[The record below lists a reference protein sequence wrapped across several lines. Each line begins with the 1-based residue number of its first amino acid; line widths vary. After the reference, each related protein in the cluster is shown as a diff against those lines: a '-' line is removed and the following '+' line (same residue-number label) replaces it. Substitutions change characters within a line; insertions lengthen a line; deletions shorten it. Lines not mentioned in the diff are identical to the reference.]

1 MWEKIHMS
9 DPLFDD
15 VKALLEKDFGDDRI
29 LKQIFRAC
37 ENNEVIS
44 NYERNYV
51 KNLAET
57 HLREKPEITQPS
69 STVEEKEII
78 SDAVMPEISSTHQIQ
93 SFQSQFTRASLLS
106 LKNSKMLFG
115 IGGGIALAIIVIV
128 AASFSGSSD
137 VSPNITT
144 PISSPDSLSI
154 QTDLSSYHE
163 KDLIAINGTS
173 NISGSVNLSIENQ
186 NNELVWT
193 EQISTRDNGKFS
205 TLAIAGG
212 PGWESSGD
220 YTIKVDNGKET
231 ISNSFSFTT

>member
-1 MWEKIHMS
+1 MS

-57 HLREKPEITQPS
+57 HLREKPEITPTS
-69 STVEEKEII
+69 STVEGKEII
-78 SDAVMPEISSTHQIQ
+78 SDTVMPDISSTQQ
-93 SFQSQFTRASLLS
+93 TQVFQSQSTRSVPLS

-212 PGWESSGD
+212 AGWESSGD

>member
-1 MWEKIHMS
+1 MS

-57 HLREKPEITQPS
+57 HLREKPEITPTS
-69 STVEEKEII
+69 STVEGKEII
-78 SDAVMPEISSTHQIQ
+78 SDTVMPDISSTQQ
-93 SFQSQFTRASLLS
+93 TQVFQSQSTRSVPLS

-212 PGWESSGD
+212 AGWESSGD

-231 ISNSFSFTT
+231 ISNSFSFTR

>member
-1 MWEKIHMS
+1 MS

-57 HLREKPEITQPS
+57 HLREKPEITPTS
-69 STVEEKEII
+69 STVEGKEII
-78 SDAVMPEISSTHQIQ
+78 SDTVMPDISSTQQ
-93 SFQSQFTRASLLS
+93 TQVFQSQSTRSVPLS

-173 NISGSVNLSIENQ
+173 NISGSVNLSIKNQ

-193 EQISTRDNGKFS
+193 ERLSTRDNGKFS

-212 PGWESSGD
+212 AGWESSGD
-220 YTIKVDNGKET
+220 YAIKVDNGKET
-231 ISNSFSFTT
+231 VSNSFSFTT

>member
-1 MWEKIHMS
+1 MS

-57 HLREKPEITQPS
+57 HLREKPEITPTS
-69 STVEEKEII
+69 STVEGKEII
-78 SDAVMPEISSTHQIQ
+78 SDTVMPDISSTQQ
-93 SFQSQFTRASLLS
+93 TQVFQSQSTRSVPLS

-193 EQISTRDNGKFS
+193 EHISTRDNGKFS

-212 PGWESSGD
+212 PGWESSGN
-220 YTIKVDNGKET
+220 YAIKVDNGKET
-231 ISNSFSFTT
+231 ISNSFSFTR

>member
-1 MWEKIHMS
+1 MS

-57 HLREKPEITQPS
+57 HLREKPEITQSP

-78 SDAVMPEISSTHQIQ
+78 SDAVMPDISSTQQ
-93 SFQSQFTRASLLS
+93 TQVFQSQSTRSIPLS

-144 PISSPDSLSI
+144 PISSSDSLSI

>member
-1 MWEKIHMS
+1 MT

-29 LKQIFRAC
+29 LKQISRAC

-51 KNLAET
+51 KNLAEK
-57 HLREKPEITQPS
+57 HLRKKPEITKSTPS
-69 STVEEKEII
+69 VEEKETIP
-78 SDAVMPEISSTHQIQ
+78 DVVMPETPSIQKTQ
-93 SFQSQFTRASLLS
+93 SFQLQSTRTVSTA

-128 AASFSGSSD
+128 AVSFNGTSD
-137 VSPNITT
+137 VSPNVTT
-144 PISSPDSLSI
+144 PITSSDSLSI

-163 KDLIAINGTS
+163 KDLISINGTS

-193 EQISTRDNGKFS
+193 ERLSTRDNGKFS

-212 PGWESSGD
+212 AGWETSGD

-231 ISNSFSFTT
+231 VSNSFSFTV

>member
-1 MWEKIHMS
+1 MS

-57 HLREKPEITQPS
+57 HLREKPEITPTS
-69 STVEEKEII
+69 STVEGKEII
-78 SDAVMPEISSTHQIQ
+78 SDTVMPDISSTQQ
-93 SFQSQFTRASLLS
+93 TQVFQSQSTRSVPLS

-144 PISSPDSLSI
+144 PISSSDSLSI

-212 PGWESSGD
+212 AGWESSGD

-231 ISNSFSFTT
+231 ISNSFSFTR

>member
-205 TLAIAGG
+205 TLVIAGG
-212 PGWESSGD
+212 AGWESSGD

>member
-1 MWEKIHMS
+1 MS

-57 HLREKPEITQPS
+57 HLREKPEITPTS
-69 STVEEKEII
+69 STVEGKEII
-78 SDAVMPEISSTHQIQ
+78 SDTVMPDISSTQQ
-93 SFQSQFTRASLLS
+93 TQVFQSQSTRSVPFS

-212 PGWESSGD
+212 AGWESSGD

-231 ISNSFSFTT
+231 ISNSFSFTR

>member
-1 MWEKIHMS
+1 MS

-78 SDAVMPEISSTHQIQ
+78 SDVVMPEISSTHQIQ

-144 PISSPDSLSI
+144 PISSSGSLFI

>member
-1 MWEKIHMS
+1 MS

-57 HLREKPEITQPS
+57 HLREKPEITPTS
-69 STVEEKEII
+69 STVEGKEII
-78 SDAVMPEISSTHQIQ
+78 SDTVMPDISSTQQ
-93 SFQSQFTRASLLS
+93 TQVFQSQSTRSVPFS

-144 PISSPDSLSI
+144 PISSSDSLSI

-212 PGWESSGD
+212 AGWESSGD

-231 ISNSFSFTT
+231 ISNSFSFTR

>member
-1 MWEKIHMS
+1 MS

-57 HLREKPEITQPS
+57 HLREKPEITPTS
-69 STVEEKEII
+69 STVEGKEII
-78 SDAVMPEISSTHQIQ
+78 SDTVMPDISSTQQ
-93 SFQSQFTRASLLS
+93 TQVFQSQSTRSVPLS

-144 PISSPDSLSI
+144 PISSSDSLSI

-220 YTIKVDNGKET
+220 YAIKVDNGKET

>member
-1 MWEKIHMS
+1 MS
-9 DPLFDD
+9 DPFFDD

-29 LKQIFRAC
+29 LKQISRAC

-51 KNLAET
+51 KNLVET
-57 HLREKPEITQPS
+57 HLRKKPEIILPPPS
-69 STVEEKEII
+69 VEEKEII
-78 SDAVMPEISSTHQIQ
+78 PDVVVPEVSSIQQTQ
-93 SFQSQFTRASLLS
+93 SFQSSSTRTVSPS

-115 IGGGIALAIIVIV
+115 IGGSIALAIIVIV
-128 AASFSGSSD
+128 AVSFNGTSD

-144 PISSPDSLSI
+144 PISSSSSLSI

-193 EQISTRDNGKFS
+193 ERLSTRDNGKFS

-212 PGWESSGD
+212 AGWESSGD
-220 YTIKVDNGKET
+220 YIIKVDNGKET
-231 ISNSFSFTT
+231 VSNSFSFTT

>member
-1 MWEKIHMS
+1 MS

-57 HLREKPEITQPS
+57 HLREKPEITQSP

-78 SDAVMPEISSTHQIQ
+78 SDAVMPDISSTQQ
-93 SFQSQFTRASLLS
+93 TQVFQSQSTRSIPLS

-144 PISSPDSLSI
+144 PISSSDSLSI

-173 NISGSVNLSIENQ
+173 NISGSVNLSIKNQ
-186 NNELVWT
+186 NNEFVWT

>member
-144 PISSPDSLSI
+144 PISSPDSLFI

-231 ISNSFSFTT
+231 ISNSSSFTT

>member
-1 MWEKIHMS
+1 MS

-57 HLREKPEITQPS
+57 HLREKPEITPTS
-69 STVEEKEII
+69 STVEGKEII
-78 SDAVMPEISSTHQIQ
+78 SDTVMPDISSTQQ
-93 SFQSQFTRASLLS
+93 TQVFQSQSTRSVPLS

-220 YTIKVDNGKET
+220 YAIKVDNGKET

>member
-1 MWEKIHMS
+1 MS

-51 KNLAET
+51 KNLAEI
-57 HLREKPEITQPS
+57 HLREKPEIT
-69 STVEEKEII
+69 
-78 SDAVMPEISSTHQIQ
+78 SDGVIPEISSTQQIQ

-144 PISSPDSLSI
+144 PISSPDSLFI

>member
-1 MWEKIHMS
+1 MS
-9 DPLFDD
+9 DPFFDD

-29 LKQIFRAC
+29 LKQISRAC

-51 KNLAET
+51 KNLVET
-57 HLREKPEITQPS
+57 HLRKKPEITRPPPS
-69 STVEEKEII
+69 VEEKEII
-78 SDAVMPEISSTHQIQ
+78 PDVVMPEVSSIQQTQ
-93 SFQSQFTRASLLS
+93 SFQSSSTRTVSLS

-128 AASFSGSSD
+128 AVSFNGTSD

-144 PISSPDSLSI
+144 PISSSSSLSI

-193 EQISTRDNGKFS
+193 ERLSTRDNGKFS

-212 PGWESSGD
+212 AGWESSGD
-220 YTIKVDNGKET
+220 YIIKVDNGKET
-231 ISNSFSFTT
+231 VSNSFSFTT

>member
-1 MWEKIHMS
+1 MS
-9 DPLFDD
+9 DPFYDD

-29 LKQIFRAC
+29 LKQISRAC

-51 KNLAET
+51 KNLVET
-57 HLREKPEITQPS
+57 HLRKKPEITQPPPPS
-69 STVEEKEII
+69 VEEREII
-78 SDAVMPEISSTHQIQ
+78 PDVVVPEVPSIQQTQ
-93 SFQSQFTRASLLS
+93 SFQSTSTRTVSFS

-115 IGGGIALAIIVIV
+115 IGGSIALAIIVIV
-128 AASFSGSSD
+128 AVSFNGTSD

-144 PISSPDSLSI
+144 PISSSNSLSI

-173 NISGSVNLSIENQ
+173 KISGYVNLSIENQ
-186 NNELVWT
+186 DNELVWT
-193 EQISTRDNGKFS
+193 ERISTRDNGKFS

-212 PGWESSGD
+212 AGWESSGD
-220 YTIKVDNGKET
+220 YAIKVDNGKET
-231 ISNSFSFTT
+231 VSNSFSFTT

>member
-1 MWEKIHMS
+1 MS

-57 HLREKPEITQPS
+57 HLREKPEITPTS
-69 STVEEKEII
+69 STVEGKEII
-78 SDAVMPEISSTHQIQ
+78 SDTVMPDISSTQQ
-93 SFQSQFTRASLLS
+93 TQVFQSQSTRSVPLS

-173 NISGSVNLSIENQ
+173 NISGSVNLSIKNQ

-193 EQISTRDNGKFS
+193 EHISTRDNGKFS

-212 PGWESSGD
+212 AGWESSGD

-231 ISNSFSFTT
+231 ISNSFSFTR

>member
-1 MWEKIHMS
+1 MS

-57 HLREKPEITQPS
+57 HLREKPEITPTS
-69 STVEEKEII
+69 STVEGKEII
-78 SDAVMPEISSTHQIQ
+78 SDTVMPDISSTQQ
-93 SFQSQFTRASLLS
+93 TQVFQSQSTRSVPLS

-144 PISSPDSLSI
+144 PISSSDSLSI

-173 NISGSVNLSIENQ
+173 NISGSVNLSIKNQ

-193 EQISTRDNGKFS
+193 EHISTRDNGKFS

-220 YTIKVDNGKET
+220 YAIKVDNGKET
-231 ISNSFSFTT
+231 ISNSFSFTR